1 MDYIYLDELYPN
13 QNLEYGSA
21 TLGIPANEG
30 LLDKIGDFFNSF
42 INKFES
48 INEKYENKFKNMSK
62 EEFEKRVK
70 NINMKT
76 IPLEQAKKLIDQYY
90 DKLNEAAK
98 KVQKKVDESKW
109 YDKNKYNDKELNKTY
124 FNKLLKELEFVDPK
138 SISKEGTLFSLGYT
152 SPDKC
157 FSLLKLNFTQMR
169 KINKAMKRLEMTT
182 RAYRVVIIRQ
192 SELYGLMEVIKIFLK
207 EYYSYIIQV
216 FQAIDDYKEEK

>member
-62 EEFEKRVK
+62 KEFEKRVK

-98 KVQKKVDESKW
+98 KVQKKVDESK
-109 YDKNKYNDKELNKTY
+109 
-124 FNKLLKELEFVDPK
+124 
-138 SISKEGTLFSLGYT
+138 
-152 SPDKC
+152 
-157 FSLLKLNFTQMR
+157 
-169 KINKAMKRLEMTT
+169 
-182 RAYRVVIIRQ
+182 
-192 SELYGLMEVIKIFLK
+192 
-207 EYYSYIIQV
+207 
-216 FQAIDDYKEEK
+216 